1 MIAAP
6 RRCDGMDARP
16 RLNLEEAMVTQSAN
30 IAQFSEPP
38 FSIPTG
44 EDLLPPNGDFASKF
58 NRSDFLFD
66 HGLAHHPLF
75 ELPAL
80 VGLANRIPKYKDFVY
95 WQNGRVK
102 VNDKWEANPGPRLSL
117 NETIEGIA
125 QNDSLVIL
133 KHAEQDPIYGPL
145 LQEILQRIFSFT
157 PPAAQND
164 IVLGESLIFINS
176 PRRTTAYHLDLESNF
191 LLQIAGEKFVHVHD
205 CADRSVTPHE
215 ELENHCGGNYNGAIF
230 KPARQGDAHNYRLTA
245 GHGVHFPSTAP
256 HWVENGEEVSVS
268 ININFD
274 LVSVHRRLK
283 RIYSLNRVIRRL
295 GIEPAPPG
303 VSPWRDAVKER
314 ASDGVA
320 LLVQTLRGRAKR
332 PPDEAPAS
340 FPVWRP
346 IRTTAP
352 TVARS

>member
-1 MIAAP
+1 M
-6 RRCDGMDARP
+6 
-16 RLNLEEAMVTQSAN
+16 LTQSAK
-30 IAQFSEPP
+30 IAQRSEPR

-44 EDLLPPNGDFASKF
+44 EDLLPSNGEFASKF

-66 HGLAHHPLF
+66 HGLSRHPLF

-80 VGLANRIPKYKDFVY
+80 LGLANRIPKYKDFVY

-117 NETIEGIA
+117 DETIEGIA

-133 KHAEQDPIYGPL
+133 KHAEQDPIHGPL

-157 PPAAQND
+157 SRAAQDD

-215 ELENHCGGNYNGAIF
+215 ELENHCGGNHNGAIF
-230 KPARQGDAHNYRLTA
+230 KPDRQGDAHNYRLTA

-256 HWVENGEEVSVS
+256 HWVENGDEVSVS

-283 RIYSLNRVIRRL
+283 RVYSLNRVIRRL

-303 VSPWRDAVKER
+303 ISPLRDAVKER
-314 ASDGVA
+314 ASGGVD
-320 LLVQTLRGRAKR
+320 LLLQVLHGRAMR
-332 PPDEAPAS
+332 QPDAAPGS
-340 FPVWRP
+340 YPVWRP
-346 IRTTAP
+346 TR
-352 TVARS
+352 ARPSAEQP

>member
-1 MIAAP
+1 
-6 RRCDGMDARP
+6 
-16 RLNLEEAMVTQSAN
+16 MVTQSAEVAQ
-30 IAQFSEPP
+30 IAEPRIE
-38 FSIPTG
+38 IPAGNNLLPRTG
-44 EDLLPPNGDFASKF
+44 EFAAKF
-58 NRSDFLFD
+58 NRSDFIFD

-75 ELPAL
+75 ELRAL
-80 VGLANRIPKYKDFVY
+80 RGLAQRIPKYKDFVY

-102 VNDKWEANPGPRLSL
+102 VNDKWEANPGPRLAL
-117 NETIEGIA
+117 DETIEGIA
-125 QNDSLVIL
+125 HNDSLVIL
-133 KHAEQDPIYGPL
+133 KHAEQDPIYGPV

-157 PPAAQND
+157 SPTAQDD

-191 LLQIAGEKFVHVHD
+191 LLQVAGVKFVHVHD
-205 CADRSVTPHE
+205 CADRSITSHE

-230 KPARQGDAHNYRLTA
+230 KPARQDDAHYYHLTA

-256 HWVENGEEVSVS
+256 HWVENGDEVSVS

-303 VSPWRDAVKER
+303 TSPLRDAIKER
-314 ASDGVA
+314 AAVGVD
-320 LLVQTLRGRAKR
+320 LLLGMVRGKVVPA
-332 PPDEAPAS
+332 PDAAPAS
-340 FPVWRP
+340 YPAWHPVRLSP
-346 IRTTAP
+346 SATH
-352 TVARS
+352 RS